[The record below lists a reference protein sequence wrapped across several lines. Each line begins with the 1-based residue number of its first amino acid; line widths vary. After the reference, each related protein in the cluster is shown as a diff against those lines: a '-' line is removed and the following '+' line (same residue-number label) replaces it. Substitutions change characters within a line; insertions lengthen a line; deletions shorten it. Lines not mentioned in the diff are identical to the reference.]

1 MQQNTSTEYS
11 KLPQQNLTKYL
22 NLIHNKIMNYL
33 PRIVDNTLKE
43 TLECIGAVLITG
55 PKWCGKTTSAEMQAK
70 SVIKMQDPDKKK
82 AYLAAAETKPSLLLL
97 GENPRLIDEW
107 QIAPV
112 LWDAVR
118 TEVDRRQED
127 GLFILTGSTSVDD
140 SKIMHSGTGR
150 IARLKMY
157 PMSLFESNESK
168 GTVSLAKLFNIKD
181 YDIDGAKSDLSVEQL
196 IFSACRGG
204 WPASLNKKT
213 DKAALFTASSY
224 LDNICESD
232 ASAVDGVSRDPKRMR
247 AVLHSYARNIST
259 LSGIQTIIKDIT
271 VNYGSISENTLY
283 SYLNALNRL
292 FVIEEVSAWSPAIR
306 SASAIRAS
314 NKREFIDP
322 SIAAAALKIT
332 PEILMHD
339 LNTFG
344 FIFETLCIRD
354 LKVYSNSFGGDVSYY
369 RDRYG
374 LEADCVLRLSDGRYA
389 LIEFKLGNKQ
399 IEEGADHLL
408 TMQKLIIENNESE
421 SIKIKEP
428 DILMII
434 TGGEIAYRRK
444 DGIYILPIGCLRD

>member
-1 MQQNTSTEYS
+1 MKLD
-11 KLPQQNLTKYL
+11 KLPQRNYGKFMDYL
-22 NLIHNKIMNYL
+22 S
-33 PRIVDNTLKE
+33 RITDKTLKE
-43 TLECIGAVLITG
+43 TLDCIGAVLIVG
-55 PKWCGKTTSAEMQAK
+55 PKWCGKTTTAQMQAK
-70 SVIKMQDPDKKK
+70 SVINMQDPDKSRG
-82 AYLAAAETKPSLLLL
+82 YLTTAETKPSLLLA

-107 QIAPV
+107 QAAPV

-118 TEVDRRQED
+118 TEVDKRRRD

-157 PMSLFESNESK
+157 PMSLFESKEST
-168 GTVSLAKLFNIKD
+168 GTVSLEKLFNKKK
-181 YDIDGAKSDLSVEQL
+181 YNIDGAKSDLSVEQL
-196 IFSACRGG
+196 IFVSCRGG

-232 ASAVDGVSRDPKRMR
+232 ASTVDGINRDPVRMR
-247 AVLHSYARNIST
+247 AVLQSYARNVST
-259 LSGIQTIIKDIT
+259 LTGNQTIIKDIT
-271 VNYGSISENTLY
+271 ANFGSISENTLY

-292 FVIEEVSAWSPAIR
+292 FVIDEIPAWSPAIR

-314 NKREFIDP
+314 KKREFIDP

-332 PEILMHD
+332 PKILMQD

-354 LKVYSNSFGGDVSYY
+354 LKVYSAALGGTIFYY
-369 RDRYG
+369 RDRHG

-389 LIEFKLGNKQ
+389 LIEFKLGSRQ
-399 IEEGADHLL
+399 IEEGAQHLL
-408 TMQKLIIENNESE
+408 TIQNLIRKYNGTEGSAKIREPDKLI
-421 SIKIKEP
+421 
-428 DILMII
+428 II
-434 TGGEIAYRRK
+434 TGGELSFRRR
-444 DGIYILPIGCLRD
+444 DGVYIIPIGCLRE